1 MRYLVTGGAGFIGS
15 HLIERL
21 LDDGGEAVALDDL
34 STGSRENLARV
45 DGRKGFRLVVGDVL
59 DAALVDRLT
68 AECDLVIHLA
78 AAVGV
83 RTIMDHPR
91 RSLLTNVRGTEHAL
105 ESAARHNKKVMI
117 ASTSEVYGKA
127 SKLPF
132 EEGDDLV
139 LGATANYRWSYA
151 CAKALDEHLALAYAR
166 DSGLQTIIL
175 RFFNTTGPRQSGRY
189 GMVLPSFVIAALKGE
204 PIMVHGTGKQSRSF
218 GHVYDVVEAVT
229 RLAAHPGAVGEIF
242 NIGNDEEVS
251 ILELAERIKART
263 GSKSEIRIVPYTEI
277 YPEGFEDMQ
286 RRRPSVAKLE
296 RVTGFRPRLSL
307 DRIID
312 DVIAEK
318 RQQKS

>member
-1 MRYLVTGGAGFIGS
+1 MRFLVTGGAGFIGS

-34 STGSRENLARV
+34 STGSRENLSRV
-45 DGRKGFRLVVGDVL
+45 DGRKGFELVVGDVL

-68 AECDLVIHLA
+68 AQCDLVIHLA

-105 ESAARHNKKVMI
+105 ESAARHKKKVMI

-166 DSGLQTIIL
+166 DSGLQTVIL

-263 GSKSEIRIVPYTEI
+263 GSRSEIRIVPYAEI

-318 RQQKS
+318 RQLTI